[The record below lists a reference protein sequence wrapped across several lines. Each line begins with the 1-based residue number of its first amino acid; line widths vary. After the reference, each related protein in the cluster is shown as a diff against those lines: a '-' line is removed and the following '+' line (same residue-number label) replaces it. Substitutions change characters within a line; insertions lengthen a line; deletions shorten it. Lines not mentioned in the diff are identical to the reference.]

1 MASPG
6 INARVRDLETDREW
20 RISVAVFRY
29 QQNGH
34 YAVLLLKRATG
45 TATLGWWNLPTGPV
59 LHTDATIR
67 DAVKRIV
74 LDKTGLG
81 LQGYHI
87 IQEVDTL
94 TWGSEEKVVVKLNF
108 VIHDTSADIVAIHRN
123 EFFEYEWVEEEQID
137 SLTIPVSMQEVIRD
151 GQPVTTARI
160 IPARRW
166 SSSISQPPGADSVRF
181 PGAVNSKFTS
191 EMAFL
196 KASDL
201 PAIPTYRVMDSDGY
215 QVDKT
220 RPAPDV
226 TNEEVLSWYKNML
239 SVSVM
244 DVVMFEAQRQGR
256 LSFYMVSA
264 GEEGITVGSAAA
276 LTPDD
281 VVFAQY
287 REAGVFQQRG
297 FTLKNFMSQLFANC
311 NDTGRGRNMPV
322 HYGQNYP
329 RMHTIS
335 SPLATQIPQAAGA
348 AYALKLQDLQNPNRD
363 PRIVACYF
371 GEGAASEGDFHAA
384 LNIAATRSC
393 PVVFICRNNGYAIS
407 TPTLEQYRGDGIAS
421 RGVGYGIDTIRVD
434 GNDIFAVNEAMKEA
448 RRLALS
454 EGGRPV
460 LIEAMS
466 YRVSHHSTSDDS
478 FAYRARVEVED
489 WKRRDNPII
498 RLRKWLENQGIWS
511 EEQEKQTRDEMRKAV
526 LKEFGEAEQE
536 KKPSLREAFADVYEE
551 ITEEQR
557 EQMAELKRIL
567 ETYPDEYDL
576 RPYKDG
582 INGLD

>member
-1 MASPG
+1 MLISRQPKMS
-6 INARVRDLETDREW
+6 IKLLARNRLVR
-20 RISVAVFRY
+20 S
-29 QQNGH
+29 Q
-34 YAVLLLKRATG
+34 
-45 TATLGWWNLPTGPV
+45 
-59 LHTDATIR
+59 
-67 DAVKRIV
+67 
-74 LDKTGLG
+74 
-81 LQGYHI
+81 
-87 IQEVDTL
+87 
-94 TWGSEEKVVVKLNF
+94 
-108 VIHDTSADIVAIHRN
+108 
-123 EFFEYEWVEEEQID
+123 
-137 SLTIPVSMQEVIRD
+137 IPV
-151 GQPVTTARI
+151 TACS
-160 IPARRW
+160 PARRW
-166 SSSISQPPGADSVRF
+166 SSSISQRPGSDSVRF
-181 PGAVNSKFTS
+181 PGAVNSKFTTD
-191 EMAFL
+191 MTFL

-201 PAIPTYRVMDSDGY
+201 PAIPTYRVMDSDGEL
-215 QVDKT
+215 VDKT

-226 TNEEVLSWYKNML
+226 TDEEVLTWYKNML

-348 AYALKLQDLQNPNRD
+348 AYALKLQDMQSPNKD

-393 PVVFICRNNGYAIS
+393 PVVFLCRNNGYAIS

-434 GNDIFAVNEAMKEA
+434 GNDVFAVHEAMKEA
-448 RRLALS
+448 RRRALS
-454 EGGRPV
+454 DGGRPV

-498 RLRKWLENQGIWS
+498 RLRKWLENQGLWN
-511 EEQEKQTRDEMRKAV
+511 EDKEKETRDQMRKDV

-536 KKPSLREAFADVYEE
+536 MKPPLREAFRDVYEE

-557 EQMAELKRIL
+557 EQMSELKRIL

-576 RPYKDG
+576 RAYKDG
-582 INGLD
+582 AKGLE

>member
-1 MASPG
+1 M
-6 INARVRDLETDREW
+6 
-20 RISVAVFRY
+20 
-29 QQNGH
+29 
-34 YAVLLLKRATG
+34 
-45 TATLGWWNLPTGPV
+45 
-59 LHTDATIR
+59 
-67 DAVKRIV
+67 
-74 LDKTGLG
+74 
-81 LQGYHI
+81 
-87 IQEVDTL
+87 
-94 TWGSEEKVVVKLNF
+94 
-108 VIHDTSADIVAIHRN
+108 
-123 EFFEYEWVEEEQID
+123 
-137 SLTIPVSMQEVIRD
+137 
-151 GQPVTTARI
+151 
-160 IPARRW
+160 
-166 SSSISQPPGADSVRF
+166 
-181 PGAVNSKFTS
+181 
-191 EMAFL
+191 
-196 KASDL
+196 
-201 PAIPTYRVMDSDGY
+201 
-215 QVDKT
+215 
-220 RPAPDV
+220 
-226 TNEEVLSWYKNML
+226 
-239 SVSVM
+239 
-244 DVVMFEAQRQGR
+244 
-256 LSFYMVSA
+256 
-264 GEEGITVGSAAA
+264 
-276 LTPDD
+276 
-281 VVFAQY
+281 VFAQY

-329 RMHTIS
+329 RMVSITTSLLPQSPFHNSHTQQHTIS

-434 GNDIFAVNEAMKEA
+434 GNDVFAVNEAMREA

-454 EGGRPV
+454 DGGRPV